1 MNQERRS
8 GFSLLEVSAVILIIG
23 ILIAGVMGGNIL
35 VAKTRI
41 AAAKTLTVSSP
52 INGIKDSALWLESS
66 TDASFPE
73 GESASNTALSTWYD
87 ARQNSTNKINI
98 SAVGSGTIYSNTI
111 NSIHAVKFAGSSE
124 HYLQIDDASFLNNT
138 DYTIIIL
145 EKRQSNSSD
154 NYFFGESPTG
164 TANQKIALG
173 YQFER
178 QSYSC
183 AGSQFLYCKCQFL

>member
-73 GESASNTALSTWYD
+73 AESASNTALSTWYD
-87 ARQNSTNKINI
+87 ARQNSR
-98 SAVGSGTIYSNTI
+98 
-111 NSIHAVKFAGSSE
+111 H
-124 HYLQIDDASFLNNT
+124 
-138 DYTIIIL
+138 
-145 EKRQSNSSD
+145 
-154 NYFFGESPTG
+154 
-164 TANQKIALG
+164 
-173 YQFER
+173 
-178 QSYSC
+178 C
-183 AGSQFLYCKCQFL
+183 